1 MIPMKT
7 DPPAM
12 NNLVRRTLVGI
23 VFLVVMVFGLIWDR
37 LIFGCLFL
45 VILYFCL
52 REYYEISL
60 GGRFRAGSKL
70 GILAGASA
78 FVTVACVRFWDMDE
92 ALLLIPLGFLLIVP
106 VAAVLFGD
114 KENCPDVG
122 IIYGGLLYIALP
134 VALSPFVVMDGPVFD
149 GWLLLSM
156 FILVWMSD
164 VGAYCVGSLLGQRP
178 NAARL
183 APEISPHKS
192 WWGFG
197 GGVLLSLV
205 AAFVLNRLG
214 WFGFSLWHS
223 LAVGLI
229 VSVGG
234 VCGDLFESLWKRHYH
249 VKDSGNIIPGH
260 GGMLDRFDS
269 SLVAI
274 PMACVY
280 LAAFGLL

>member
-114 KENCPDVG
+114 KENYPDVG

-164 VGAYCVGSLLGQRP
+164 VGAYCVGSLIGKH
-178 NAARL
+178 RL
-183 APEISPHKS
+183 FERVSPKKS
-192 WWGFG
+192 WEGSIGGAVFSIASSFIFAHYYNFLSIGQWAGLAAVVVVFG
-197 GGVLLSLV
+197 T
-205 AAFVLNRLG
+205 
-214 WFGFSLWHS
+214 W
-223 LAVGLI
+223 
-229 VSVGG
+229 
-234 VCGDLFESLWKRHYH
+234 GDLTESLMKRQLGI
-249 VKDSGNIIPGH
+249 KDSGHILPGH
-260 GGMLDRFDS
+260 GGLLDRFDS
-269 SLVAI
+269 ALMAI
-274 PMACVY
+274 PAAVCY
-280 LAAFGLL
+280 LFALTLF